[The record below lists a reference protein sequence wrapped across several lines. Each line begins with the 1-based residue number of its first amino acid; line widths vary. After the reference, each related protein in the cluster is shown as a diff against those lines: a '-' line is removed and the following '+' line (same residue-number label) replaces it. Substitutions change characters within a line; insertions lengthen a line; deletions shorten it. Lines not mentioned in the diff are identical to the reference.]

1 MYRDETIELMEPM
14 LPAASRAIEDLIF
27 TLIKQASELN
37 AVLKPRTAE
46 AVGDVLRSM
55 NCYYSN
61 LIEGHNTHPRDIDR
75 ALADDLSEN
84 IEQRNLQLE
93 AKAHI
98 EVQRLIDQGS
108 YPDIVSVAAIC
119 DIHRQFCTR
128 LPADLQWVGTGELR
142 QPLVQGE
149 FRGGRV
155 QVGQHIPPGPDKIAR
170 FLDRFVE
177 VYHPSKLSKV
187 AQVVEIE
194 IDLDPNLF
202 RSNFIFAI

>member
-14 LPAASRAIEDLIF
+14 LPATTRAIEDLIF
-27 TLIKQASELN
+27 TLIQQASELN
-37 AVLKPRTAE
+37 AVLKPHTAK

-98 EVQRLIDQGS
+98 EVQRLIDQGA

-128 LPADLQWVGTGELR
+128 LPADLQ
-142 QPLVQGE
+142 
-149 FRGGRV
+149 
-155 QVGQHIPPGPDKIAR
+155 
-170 FLDRFVE
+170 
-177 VYHPSKLSKV
+177 
-187 AQVVEIE
+187 
-194 IDLDPNLF
+194 
-202 RSNFIFAI
+202 